1 MTEITVPYHLA
12 TPTIICIIGLLAILV
27 YRKRLFTSNKL
38 FWTSLTVFLVIYSLI
53 VGGATYEDIYYQWD
67 LNRYDLDKDGMFG
80 GEEITT
86 EQEEAMRKLTSD
98 TGRNFSFIT
107 GFVFAAIISTVVY
120 ILGRL
125 TIKLKRQ

>member
-12 TPTIICIIGLLAILV
+12 TPTIICIIGLLVILV

-38 FWTSLTVFLVIYSLI
+38 FWTSFTVFLVIYLLI

-80 GEEITT
+80 REEITT

-125 TIKLKRQ
+125 SLKLKRQ